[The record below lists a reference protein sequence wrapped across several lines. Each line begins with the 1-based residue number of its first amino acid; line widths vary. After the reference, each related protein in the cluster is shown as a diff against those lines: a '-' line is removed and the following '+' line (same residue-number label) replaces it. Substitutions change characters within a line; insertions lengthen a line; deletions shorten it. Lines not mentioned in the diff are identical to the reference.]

1 MTLPPA
7 GECPFCAIAANRIRE
22 SSEHA
27 VAVDDAFPVTP
38 GHTLVVSRRHTAD
51 FFDMTDAELASMIQ
65 VLRAAKGR
73 LDASLNPG
81 GYTVGV
87 NVGKDAGQ
95 TVFHVH
101 IHLIPRRHGDAPAP
115 TGGVRNVIPGRGYY
129 GAG

>member
-7 GECPFCAIAANRIRE
+7 GECPFCVLPADRIRE
-22 SSEHA
+22 SGEHA
-27 VAVDDAFPVTP
+27 VALDDAFPVTP

-51 FFDMTDAELASMIQ
+51 LFDLTDAEMASMIR
-65 VLRAAKGR
+65 VLRAAKAR

-87 NVGKDAGQ
+87 NVGNDAGQ

-101 IHLIPRRHGDAPAP
+101 VHLIPRRPGDAPDP
-115 TGGVRNVIPGRGYY
+115 TGGVRNVIPGRGYDPV
-129 GAG
+129 G